1 MAPSVTN
8 RQIRFSV
15 QAGMMSSQNEWR
27 DLAMKVEDLGFYA
40 LYVADHLGLTPSPF
54 SALTAAADAT
64 STLRLG
70 TYVVNSA
77 IRDPL
82 SLASDAATLDVVS
95 GGRLILGLGAGH
107 TSAEWTMTGSPYP
120 SPAQRVGRFAEMVH
134 VVTSLLRGDVVTYH
148 GRYLHLDD
156 AFLLAPRPVQSK
168 IPLLI
173 GGNGTQLLRD
183 AGRAA
188 DIVSLTGLGRTL
200 EDGHRHTA
208 DWSPAAID
216 VRVGI
221 VREVAPQPEHVVL
234 DALVQHVEITDHR
247 VEAAERHALTAP
259 GLTTSDVLD
268 APYALIGT
276 LDQIVEELTNHR
288 ERWGFT
294 SYVVRADALD
304 LAARLVERTRSQ

>member
-1 MAPSVTN
+1 
-8 RQIRFSV
+8 
-15 QAGMMSSQNEWR
+15 MSGQNQWR
-27 DLAMKVEDLGFYA
+27 DFAKKVEALGFDA

-54 SALTAAADAT
+54 SALTAAATAT

-70 TYVVNSA
+70 TYVINSG

-82 SLASDAATLDVVS
+82 SLASDAATLDAVS

-107 TSAEWTMTGSPYP
+107 TPAEWTMTANPYP
-120 SPAQRVGRFAEMVH
+120 SPAQRVERLAEMVG
-134 VVTSLLRGDVVTYH
+134 VVTALLRGDVVTHH
-148 GRYLHLDD
+148 GPYLNLHD
-156 AFLLAPRPVQSK
+156 AFLLAPRPVQAK
-168 IPLLI
+168 VPLLI

-183 AGRAA
+183 AARTA

-208 DWSPAAID
+208 DWSPTAID
-216 VRVGI
+216 ARVAI
-221 VREVAPQPEHVVL
+221 VRASAPQPEHVVL

-247 VEAAERHALTAP
+247 IEAAEWHARMASGLTA
-259 GLTTSDVLD
+259 SDVIG

-276 LDQIVEELTNHR
+276 LDQIIEELTSHR

-294 SYVVRADALD
+294 SYVVRADALE
-304 LAARLVERTRSQ
+304 LVAPLIEQMRSQ